1 MKAIPE
7 GDNYQ
12 EDPGERSLAK
22 KAGSAV
28 LPLIVMAVGA
38 IITVIAILNG
48 NYVPEIPGEQ
58 LTFFQEYRLIIWALI
73 GLVIMAIGYYV
84 TPNNMEA
91 LKQKRNERRIRKQQK
106 AQQKAAR
113 G

>member
-12 EDPGERSLAK
+12 EGPGERSLAK

>member
-1 MKAIPE
+1 MRAIPE
-7 GDNYQ
+7 GGSYQ
-12 EDPGERSLAK
+12 NEAEDRSLAK
-22 KAGSAV
+22 KAGGAV
-28 LPLIVMAVGA
+28 LPLIVMAIGA

-48 NYVPEIPGEQ
+48 NYIPEIPGEE
-58 LTFFQEYRLIIWALI
+58 LTFYQEYRLFIWALI
-73 GLVIMAIGYYV
+73 GLVIMGIGYYV

-91 LKQKRNERRIRKQQK
+91 LRQKRNEKRIRKQQK